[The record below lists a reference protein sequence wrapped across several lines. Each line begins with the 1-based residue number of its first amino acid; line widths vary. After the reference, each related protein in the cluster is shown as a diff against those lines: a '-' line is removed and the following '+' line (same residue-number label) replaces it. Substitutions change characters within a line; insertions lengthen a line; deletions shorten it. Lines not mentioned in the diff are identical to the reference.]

1 MLYTKQQAAD
11 KINDINALITKSY
24 APNVDPDVV
33 LDKLNKREVISI
45 GYMVSER
52 SDDVIIPYDPTS
64 PTSYPTYEVMLKMKV
79 LVLCP
84 IGDAWTDDV
93 TIRLLVLSGLK
104 YDQSFFDRLL
114 EARYESFKT
123 LRRTDSP
130 VIPDYELFEEF
141 IKTQNE
147 SI

>member
-24 APNVDPDVV
+24 APNVDPDVI
-33 LDKLNKREVISI
+33 LDKLNKREVIWIS
-45 GYMVSER
+45 YMVSER
-52 SDDVIIPYDPTS
+52 SDGVTIPYDY
-64 PTSYPTYEVMLKMKV
+64 TSYPTYEVMLKMKV

-104 YDQSFFDRLL
+104 YDQSFFDRVL

-130 VIPDYELFEEF
+130 AIPDYELFEEF

>member
-24 APNVDPDVV
+24 APNVDPDVI

-45 GYMVSER
+45 SYMVSEQ
-52 SDDVIIPYDPTS
+52 SDDVIIPYDY
-64 PTSYPTYEVMLKMKV
+64 TSYPTYEVRLKMKV

-104 YDQSFFDRLL
+104 YDQSFFDHVL

-130 VIPDYELFEEF
+130 AIPDYELFEEF

>member
-24 APNVDPDVV
+24 APNVDPDVI

-45 GYMVSER
+45 SYMVSEQ
-52 SDDVIIPYDPTS
+52 SDDVIIPYGY
-64 PTSYPTYEVMLKMKV
+64 TSYPTYEVMLKTKV

-93 TIRLLVLSGLK
+93 TIKLLVLSGLK

-114 EARYESFKT
+114 GARYESFKT

-130 VIPDYELFEEF
+130 AIPDYELFEEF